1 MKAIWNK
8 IIDAPNSFI
17 GYPEPGTAMTY
28 IIIRIIVPL
37 IPI

>member
-17 GYPEPGTAMTY
+17 YPEPGTAMTY